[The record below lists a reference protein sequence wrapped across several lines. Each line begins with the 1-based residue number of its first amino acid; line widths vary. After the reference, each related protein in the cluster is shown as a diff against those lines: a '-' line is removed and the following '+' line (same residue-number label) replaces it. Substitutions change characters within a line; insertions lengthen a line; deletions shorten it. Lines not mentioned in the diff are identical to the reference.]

1 MGQTLSAEEKTALEA
16 KIKQFLAEEC
26 DVDVES
32 ITNETDIMNDL
43 KADSLMFLEL
53 IQEIQQDYDMKVE
66 LRQIGKYIVKNPI
79 KTVGEAI
86 NTLYIFIE
94 RGEDVIRELAE
105 SEAAEAAKA
114 AEKA

>member
-1 MGQTLSAEEKTALEA
+1 MGQTLSAEEKAALA
-16 KIKQFLAEEC
+16 TKIKQFLAEEC
-26 DVDVES
+26 EVDVES
-32 ITNETDIMNDL
+32 ITDETDIMNDL

-53 IQEIQQDYDMKVE
+53 IQEIQQDYTIDVE

-86 NTLYIFIE
+86 NSLYLFIE
-94 RGEDVIRELAE
+94 RGEDIIRELAE
-105 SEAAEAAKA
+105 SEAADAAKA